1 MKKAIIL
8 LIVSIGLVSW
18 KNATTNQYKKIK
30 PITQHKIITP
40 NLQDSD
46 DDGYTLMKNN
56 CYACHNPNTKSHN
69 DIIAPPFKAV
79 KMQYQRMYTNKEDFV
94 NAIVNWVQN
103 PTENKAVMLGAIGK
117 FKIMPKLALEP
128 ENIKKIATYI
138 YENSTEDPDWMAA
151 HMKEKKGNKMGK
163 GKGKGNGSCKKGR
176 GMGKRMKRGGF

>member
-30 PITQHKIITP
+30 PIAQHKITTNP
-40 NLQDSD
+40 FEDTD

-79 KMQYQRMYTNKEDFV
+79 KMQYQRMYPNKEDFV

-103 PTENKAVMLGAIGK
+103 PTEDKAVMLGAIGR

-128 ENIKKIATYI
+128 ENIEKIASFI
-138 YENSTEDPDWMAA
+138 YENNAEDPDWVAA

-163 GKGKGNGSCKKGR
+163 GKRKGKGNGSCKKG
-176 GMGKRMKRGGF
+176 MGMKRGSF